1 MKLVLASSSPYR
13 QKLLQQLQ
21 LQFEAVSPEIDETP
35 LSNESPVE
43 LVERLAVAKARAVA
57 DTCTGCLVIGSDQV
71 AVHDDEIV
79 GKPKDHE
86 DAVRQLQYASGKSIT
101 LYTGL
106 ALINS
111 ETGAVQSEVVP
122 FTIHFRDLSPD
133 QIENYLKK
141 DQPYNCAGSVKS
153 ESLGVALFERF
164 DGDDPNA
171 LIGLPLIRLVRMLEN
186 EGVAVL

>member
-21 LQFEAVSPEIDETP
+21 LQFEAISPEIDETP
-35 LSNESPVE
+35 LANEKPVD
-43 LVERLAVAKARAVA
+43 LVQRLAVAKARAVA
-57 DTCTGCLVIGSDQV
+57 DDCADCLVIGSDQA

-79 GKPKDHE
+79 GKPKDHD
-86 DAVRQLQYASGKSIT
+86 DAVRQLQFASGKTIT
-101 LYTGL
+101 LFTGL

-111 ETGAVQSEVVP
+111 KTNVVQSEVVP
-122 FTIHFRDLSPD
+122 FTIHFRELTRD

-164 DGDDPNA
+164 EGDDPNA
-171 LIGLPLIRLVRMLEN
+171 LIGLPLIRLVRMLEK
-186 EGVAVL
+186 EGVSII

>member
-21 LQFEAVSPEIDETP
+21 LQFEAISPEIDETP
-35 LSNESPVE
+35 LANEKPVD
-43 LVERLAVAKARAVA
+43 LVQRLAVAKARAVA
-57 DTCTGCLVIGSDQV
+57 DDCADCLVIGSDQA

-79 GKPKDHE
+79 GKPKDHD
-86 DAVRQLQYASGKSIT
+86 DAVRQLQFASGKTIT
-101 LYTGL
+101 LFTGL

-111 ETGAVQSEVVP
+111 KTNVVQSEVVP
-122 FTIHFRDLSPD
+122 FTIHFRELTRD

-164 DGDDPNA
+164 EGDDPNA
-171 LIGLPLIRLVRMLEN
+171 LIGLP
-186 EGVAVL
+186 